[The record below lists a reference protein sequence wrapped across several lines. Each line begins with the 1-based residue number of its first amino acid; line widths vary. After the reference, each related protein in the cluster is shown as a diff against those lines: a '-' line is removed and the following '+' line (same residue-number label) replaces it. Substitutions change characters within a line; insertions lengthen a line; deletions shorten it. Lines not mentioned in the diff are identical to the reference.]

1 MIEGRPFS
9 EPALVGRQRELNIL
23 WSQFERASAGHL
35 HVVLVA
41 GEPGIGKT
49 CLLNEVARRA
59 GQAGGLILRGG
70 ASAAEG
76 MPPYLPFLEALG
88 SYILTVPPEQLRAQT
103 DPIAPILATIL
114 PELPRQLG
122 ELIPGYPLPPEQAR
136 LRLYEAVGQFLAAI
150 ALSRPLLL
158 LLDDLHWADTATL
171 DLLCYLAQHQATSRL
186 CIVGAYRS
194 TELTD
199 HPALERSILEL
210 ARHRQLVT
218 LALQPLSEADVIE
231 LIPHLSGAPVDHL
244 LSQRLWK
251 ESEGNPF
258 FLKELLRAWHETGTV
273 FVKTGGAA
281 IDPPPPGNLP
291 ASISSLIRHRFAR
304 LPPESLET
312 LHSAAILGRTF
323 AGSVL
328 AEVTGQD
335 EEVTEERL
343 YAPVQAGILLHDTAG
358 RYTFSHDL
366 LREYL
371 YNEIVPARR
380 RRLHGF
386 IGRVLEAGL
395 DQEDA
400 HQLAQIAFHF
410 ARSGD
415 RARGATYS
423 QLAAAQAIRAAAP
436 REAMHH
442 YHTALDLLDEQDQQR
457 GALLLALGEA
467 ALTAGEEREAVQ
479 AFKEAWT
486 WWTNTPDIIAAAR
499 AAYGQGRASARL
511 EDHTAAQA
519 AFEQALTLLHAHS
532 CAERVQALVELATL
546 VAVSLGKH
554 AEGMACGREALSLA
568 RLLGEGRLEAMA
580 NRVVGN
586 LLVRRNELS
595 EGISLLERALALAVA
610 ADDPAEAAECCAC
623 LTLAYFWRGQVR
635 QMKEI
640 LLRRM
645 EFAHRCQQPYQLRHI
660 YPWLAGCTA
669 CQGNFIEAQQWLDQA
684 GRAIVSLTSPEPG
697 AFLLQLRG
705 LLAVFQHDYETA
717 EDYLAQAV
725 ALFRPMGPAVL
736 LLYLPALGW
745 IRSLPGKT
753 QEALAC
759 LQESEALL
767 SSYEPGTILIGN
779 VTVYLAQTALLLED
793 RERITYYSA
802 RLLPFQG
809 LFLDGLVDRI
819 LGELFTFQAAWADA
833 EAALNRAEN
842 MARREGLLP
851 ELALTRVAQGRL
863 ALAQG
868 GRGRVDRAR
877 RLFEQALTLYQGM
890 GLHGQVHAM
899 QAQLEQLSDRPSSH
913 STRSLPAGLSLREV
927 EVLRLVT
934 EGKSNRQ
941 IAEELVLSEKTVA
954 NHLARIFAKTGTD
967 NRAAAAAFAIRS
979 GIA

>member
-1 MIEGRPFS
+1 MTEGGPFS
-9 EPALVGRQRELNIL
+9 EPVLVGRQRELNIL
-23 WSQFERASAGHL
+23 WSQFERASAGRL
-35 HVVLVA
+35 QVTLVA

-49 CLLNEVARRA
+49 RLLNEIARRA
-59 GQAGGLILRGG
+59 ERSRGLILRGG
-70 ASAAEG
+70 ASEAEG

-88 SYILTVPPEQLRAQT
+88 SYILTAPSEQLHAQA

-122 ELIPGYPLPPEQAR
+122 ELMPSYPLPPEQAR

-150 ALSRPLLL
+150 AVSRPLLL

-186 CIVGAYRS
+186 CILGAYRS

-210 ARHRQLVT
+210 SRHRQLMT
-218 LALQPLSEADVIE
+218 LTLEPLSESNVVE
-231 LIPHLSGAPVDHL
+231 LTAHLSGSPVNHL

-258 FLKELLRAWHETGTV
+258 FLEELLRAWLETGTL
-273 FVKTGGAA
+273 FVTPERAT
-281 IDPPPPGNLP
+281 IDTPPQGNLP
-291 ASISSLIRHRFAR
+291 ASISSLIRHRVSH
-304 LPPESLET
+304 LPSEAMET

-323 AGSVL
+323 ASSIL

-335 EEVTEERL
+335 EEVIEERL
-343 YAPVQAGILLHDTAG
+343 YASVQAGILLYDTAG
-358 RYTFSHDL
+358 RYTFSHDM
-366 LREYL
+366 LRAYL
-371 YNEIVPARR
+371 YNEIVPTRR

-386 IGRVLEAGL
+386 IGRALEAGL
-395 DQEDA
+395 DREDA

-423 QLAAAQAIRAAAP
+423 QLAAAQAVRAAAP

-442 YHTALDLLDEQDQQR
+442 YHAALDLLDQQDQQR

-467 ALTAGEEREAVQ
+467 ALAAGEEQEAVQ
-479 AFKEAWT
+479 AFKGAWA
-486 WWTNTPDIIAAAR
+486 WWINTPDAIAAAR
-499 AAYGQGRASARL
+499 AAHGQGRAHARL
-511 EDHTAAQA
+511 EDHAAAQV
-519 AFEQALTLLHAHS
+519 AFEQALTLLREHR
-532 CAERVQALVELATL
+532 CAERVQVLVELATL

-554 AEGMACGREALSLA
+554 AEGLAHGRQALFLA
-568 RLLGEGRLEAMA
+568 RQLGEGRLEAMA
-580 NRVVGN
+580 NRVMGN
-586 LLVRRNELS
+586 LLVRSNELP
-595 EGISLLERALALAVA
+595 EGIPLLERALTLAVA
-610 ADDPAEAAECCAC
+610 ADDPVEAVECCAC
-623 LTLAYFWRGQVR
+623 LTLAYFWSGQIQ

-660 YPWLAGCTA
+660 YPWLVGCTA
-669 CQGNFIEAQQWLDQA
+669 CQGNLSEAEQWLDQA
-684 GRAIVSLTSPEPG
+684 EMAIASLTSPEPG
-697 AFLLQLRG
+697 AFLLQIRG
-705 LLAVFQHDYETA
+705 ILAVLQHAYEIA
-717 EDYLAQAV
+717 EEYLAQAV
-725 ALFRPMGPAVL
+725 ALFRQIGPAVL
-736 LLYLPALGW
+736 LWYLPILGW
-745 IRSLPGKT
+745 VQLLLGKT

-759 LQESEALL
+759 LQETEALL
-767 SSYEPGTILIGN
+767 SSHEPGTILTGN
-779 VTVYLAQTALLLED
+779 VVVYLSQMALLLED
-793 RERITYYSA
+793 RERITRYSA

-819 LGELFTFQAAWADA
+819 LGELFTFQAAWAEA
-833 EAALNRAEN
+833 EATLNRAEE

-851 ELALTRVAQGRL
+851 ELALTQVAQGRL

-868 GRGRVDRAR
+868 GRGGVDRAR
-877 RLFEQALTLYQGM
+877 RLFGNALALYQEL
-890 GLHGQVHAM
+890 GLHGQVHAL
-899 QAQLEQLSDRPSSH
+899 QAQLEQLSGRASSR
-913 STRSLPAGLSLREV
+913 SARSLPAGLSLREA

-954 NHLARIFAKTGTD
+954 NHLARIFTKTGTD